1 MSLKALSEYTV
12 YAKYARYLPEK
23 QRRETWDEM
32 VERVFDMHE
41 EKYADALAEH
51 KEFREEFEFAKLQV
65 KKKRVL
71 GAQRLLQFGGDP
83 IFKHNA
89 KVYNCCYGYIDR
101 PSAFNEAFYLLLCGC
116 GVGFSVQKKHVTKL
130 PSIAAPV
137 KGKKIFTPEDS
148 IEGWADCIAALLSSY
163 FTQDQVMPEYAGY
176 EVVFDYSKI
185 RPEGALIAG
194 QFKAPGPAML
204 ADSMEK
210 VRTILNAAS
219 NRNVFLP
226 LKENTNLAPIE
237 VYDIMMHVSNAVLS
251 GGVRRSATICLFS
264 KDDKEMLGAKV
275 GDWFEKNPQ
284 RSRSNNSVLL
294 VKDQLSREE
303 FAEIIKSTREF
314 GEPGFVFADSE
325 DVGFNPCVEI
335 GMYPQIDGRSGW
347 QFCNLTEGNGRY
359 CDTKEKFLQV
369 CRALAIVG
377 TMQAGYTDFRY
388 VSEETRLIT
397 EREALLGCSITGIMD
412 NPTILLDPD
421 IQREGAKEIRKM
433 NEKISKFIGINPA
446 ARTTCVKPAGTTSL
460 VLGTASGVHP
470 HHAKRYI
477 RNIQANALEFPAQL
491 YRDINPQAVEK
502 SAYPGSSDLVV
513 SFLCEVPIGA
523 ITKNNFSAIDLLE
536 KVKSTQQNWVEY
548 GTAKSRCAI
557 PELRH
562 NVSNTITVKPDE
574 WPEIEEYIF
583 KNRKWFS
590 GISLLSSSGDL
601 DYKQAPNTTILNAE
615 EIARTYGDAAILAS
629 GLIVDGLRAFN
640 NDLWD
645 ACTGVLLHGD
655 NFQDEPEKRDFV
667 RRAKKFAVNYFEGD
681 LKKMTYCL
689 KHVQLW
695 KRWLDIKRTHQQID
709 WSEVVET
716 QETLIEANTLGA
728 QACAGGQCEISFS

>member
-1 MSLKALSEYTV
+1 MSLKALSEYTI
-12 YAKYARYLPEK
+12 YAKYARYLPQK

-32 VERVFDMHE
+32 VDRVFDMHAE
-41 EKYADALAEH
+41 RYADALTKHE
-51 KEFREEFEFAKLQV
+51 EFREEFDFAKLQV

-89 KVYNCCYGYIDR
+89 KVYNCSYGYLDR
-101 PSAFNEAFYLLLCGC
+101 PAAFNEAFYLLLCGC
-116 GVGFSVQKKHVTKL
+116 GVGFSVQRKHVEKL
-130 PSIAAPV
+130 PAITAPT
-137 KGKKIFTPEDS
+137 GEEKIFTPNDS
-148 IEGWADCIAALLSSY
+148 IEGWADCVAALLSSY
-163 FTQDQVMPEYAGY
+163 FVDHGVFPEYTGFK
-176 EVVFDYSKI
+176 VKFDFSKI

-194 QFKAPGPAML
+194 QFKAPGPKML

-210 VRTILNAAS
+210 VRAILDE
-219 NRNVFLP
+219 R
-226 LKENTNLAPIE
+226 LKSGDVLQLRPID

-294 VKDQLSREE
+294 VKDQLTREE

-325 DVGFNPCVEI
+325 DIGFNPCVEI

-359 CDTKEKFLQV
+359 CDTKEKFFQV
-369 CRALAIVG
+369 CRALAIIG
-377 TMQAGYTDFRY
+377 TLQAGYTDFRY
-388 VSEETRLIT
+388 VGEETRLIT

-412 NPTILLDPD
+412 NPAILLDPE
-421 IQREGAKEIRKM
+421 IQREGAKQIRKM
-433 NEKISKFIGINPA
+433 NEKIAKFIGINPA

-477 RNIQANALEFPAQL
+477 RNIQANSLEFPAQL
-491 YRDINPQAVEK
+491 YSVINQQAVEK

-513 SFLCEVPIGA
+513 SFLCEVPTGA

-536 KVKSTQQNWVEY
+536 KVKSTQQNWVEA
-548 GTAKSRCAI
+548 GTAKSRCAL

-574 WPEIEEYIF
+574 WPEVEAYIY
-583 KNRKWFS
+583 KNREWFS

-629 GLIVDGLRAFN
+629 GLIVDGLRAFK

-655 NFQDEPEKRDFV
+655 NFDGEPEKKEFV
-667 RRAKKFAVNYFEGD
+667 RRAKKFAVNYFDGD

-695 KRWLDIKRTHQQID
+695 KRWLDIRRTHRPID

-716 QETLIEANTLGA
+716 QETIVEANTLGA
-728 QACAGGQCEISFS
+728 QACAGGQCEINFG